1 MQVNEPRAG
10 GIRNLRHSSFHMVN
24 GVVSLRC
31 PACTR
36 PFLSLP
42 QQVGARVTCPHCA
55 GSAPYEAFPIAA
67 SATGHAVTSLPIQRR
82 VIPAR
87 PTFQPGP
94 STANPLP
101 AAAVLSSPPQ
111 PPSWPPAPEQRPLC
125 SPAVSSPFPPAPV
138 AMPAWPPV
146 MATGASP
153 FGVAVPS
160 SPTLFL
166 SQSGA
171 PVPDPVAIQ
180 AAPPKQTVPAMSLQS
195 AENPVAVD
203 QTYTPVPSWKPQR
216 DERNVPL
223 GILLVLVLGFGG
235 WLFWQSS
242 QPPLSVEFRAPERP
256 TAVAEGLSEKK
267 PSPPL
272 LPAPSPVSMPEP
284 EITPE
289 PEIRR
294 AELPLTP
301 GVVPVVRE
309 EAEVDLVEAGKAAEG
324 LVKVLLGSSSL
335 DERLSTIAQSD
346 EHRVDMEEF
355 FGRGS
360 PKLKSFK
367 PADVTPRTLPGQE
380 LVPLFQITTDL
391 NRKAGALIRGV
402 PQEGG
407 GFLMDW
413 PLFAE
418 THDRRLNSFLEK
430 KSEQPSWFYVVLRR
444 SHGLE
449 LPEAVRAQHLCMN
462 LQASADGSVQQVAV
476 TPADTPL
483 ARFLEREA
491 EWGTVYVGRLL
502 LQHRPQ
508 AGGAPLVVILDC
520 EGAVTGAVFPS
531 GALKR

>member
-1 MQVNEPRAG
+1 M
-10 GIRNLRHSSFHMVN
+10 
-24 GVVSLRC
+24 
-31 PACTR
+31 
-36 PFLSLP
+36 
-42 QQVGARVTCPHCA
+42 
-55 GSAPYEAFPIAA
+55 
-67 SATGHAVTSLPIQRR
+67 
-82 VIPAR
+82 
-87 PTFQPGP
+87 
-94 STANPLP
+94 
-101 AAAVLSSPPQ
+101 
-111 PPSWPPAPEQRPLC
+111 
-125 SPAVSSPFPPAPV
+125 
-138 AMPAWPPV
+138 
-146 MATGASP
+146 
-153 FGVAVPS
+153 
-160 SPTLFL
+160 
-166 SQSGA
+166 
-171 PVPDPVAIQ
+171 
-180 AAPPKQTVPAMSLQS
+180 QTVPLMPQQ
-195 AENPVAVD
+195 PAVNAAPAD
-203 QTYTPVPSWKPQR
+203 QTYTPGPSWKPQR

-242 QPPLSVEFRAPERP
+242 QPPLSVEFEAPENP
-256 TAVAEGLSEKK
+256 SAVAESAPEEK
-267 PSPPL
+267 PTAPVPEAAMAV
-272 LPAPSPVSMPEP
+272 LPTAPAVM
-284 EITPE
+284 PE

-301 GVVPVVRE
+301 GAVPVARAA
-309 EAEVDLVEAGKAAEG
+309 AEVDLVAAGQAAES
-324 LVKVLLGSSSL
+324 LVKILLGSSSL
-335 DERLSTIAQSD
+335 DERLSTIAQSE

-355 FGRGS
+355 FGGGS

-391 NRKAGALIRGV
+391 NPKAGALIRGV

-418 THDRRLNSFLEK
+418 THERRLDSFLEK
-430 KSEQPSWFYVVLRR
+430 KSEQPSWFHVVLRR

-449 LPEAVRAQHLCMN
+449 LPEAVRAQHLCVN
-462 LQASADGSVQQVAV
+462 LQASADGSVQGVAV

-508 AGGAPLVVILDC
+508 AGGGSLIVILDC

>member
-1 MQVNEPRAG
+1 
-10 GIRNLRHSSFHMVN
+10 
-24 GVVSLRC
+24 
-31 PACTR
+31 
-36 PFLSLP
+36 
-42 QQVGARVTCPHCA
+42 
-55 GSAPYEAFPIAA
+55 
-67 SATGHAVTSLPIQRR
+67 
-82 VIPAR
+82 
-87 PTFQPGP
+87 
-94 STANPLP
+94 
-101 AAAVLSSPPQ
+101 
-111 PPSWPPAPEQRPLC
+111 
-125 SPAVSSPFPPAPV
+125 
-138 AMPAWPPV
+138 MPAWPPV
-146 MATGASP
+146 MPVAMSP
-153 FGVAVPS
+153 FGVAAPS
-160 SPTLFL
+160 SPALFL
-166 SQSGA
+166 PQPGA
-171 PVPDPVAIQ
+171 PVPDPVAHASPMQ
-180 AAPPKQTVPAMSLQS
+180 GVPLMPEQPAVKAAPA
-195 AENPVAVD
+195 D
-203 QTYTPVPSWKPQR
+203 QTYMPGPSWKPQR

-242 QPPLSVEFRAPERP
+242 QPPLSVEFQAPE
-256 TAVAEGLSEKK
+256 K
-267 PSPPL
+267 PSAVVESVPEEKRAVPVPEAPMAATPAEPAL
-272 LPAPSPVSMPEP
+272 LPA
-284 EITPE
+284 

-301 GVVPVVRE
+301 GAVPVARAA
-309 EAEVDLVEAGKAAEG
+309 AEVDLVAAGKSAES

-355 FGRGS
+355 FGGGS

-380 LVPLFQITTDL
+380 LVPLFQITTDM

-418 THDRRLNSFLEK
+418 THERRLDSFLEK
-430 KSEQPSWFYVVLRR
+430 KSEQPSWFHVVLRR

-449 LPEAVRAQHLCMN
+449 LPEAVRAQHLCVN
-462 LQASADGSVQQVAV
+462 LQASADGSVQGMAV

-508 AGGAPLVVILDC
+508 TGGGSQVVILDC